1 MTRHSTPKLP
11 NRAALVV
18 AALAAMLAAVAVL
31 GALVSGIAL
40 AVAESVTAAGS

>member
-18 AALAAMLAAVAVL
+18 AAVVAVLAAVAVL

-40 AVAESVTAAGS
+40 AVAEFVTAAGS